1 MGTHLFARIGIR
13 RGMSAVL
20 CAAALGAA
28 AFWLAGPTDGKSPPS
43 RGALAA
49 AAGAPIG
56 TPFFRVLYG
65 SAPARANAARE
76 RDRYS
81 YMVMHRTDAA
91 DVARLKAQNPS
102 LKVFMYVDMM
112 SADPND
118 PTGEADWASW
128 DDATAHPDWFLTG
141 PAGERLVF
149 KDYPSSRVMDVGN
162 PDYQQIGVARVI
174 ADAHAGGFDGIFLD
188 DANASLRWVIAGGSS
203 QCVKYPTDA
212 TWQAAV
218 YSFFQNVAPQ
228 LRSAGLLVVANIGGS
243 TVTKGLWPKWNGPL
257 DGAME
262 ESYTNGGAGR
272 DSVRNGLWPAKFGH
286 NLWSEKHGKLS
297 LDHAVTRTRSGA
309 RYALATMLLAEN
321 GNSALYASTN
331 YTKEVWWPEYDLTKR
346 LGKALGPYRVL
357 RNGDYRR
364 DFSRGVVLV
373 NPHANATRAVHLGS
387 TYIGSGLGRVRT
399 VKLPATSG
407 VVLLRS

>member
-1 MGTHLFARIGIR
+1 MGSHLFAHIGIR
-13 RGMSAVL
+13 RGSSAVL

-28 AFWLAGPTDGKSPPS
+28 AFWLAGPSDGKSPPS
-43 RGALAA
+43 RGPSPA

-56 TPFFRVLYG
+56 DPFFRVLYG
-65 SAPARANAARE
+65 PAPARANAARE
-76 RDRYS
+76 RGRYS
-81 YMVMHRTDAA
+81 YMVMHRANAA
-91 DVARLKAQNPS
+91 DVARLKAQNPG

-112 SADPND
+112 SADPRD

-128 DDATAHPDWFLTG
+128 GAAAEHPDWFLKG
-141 PAGERLVF
+141 PGGKRLVF

-162 PDYQQIGVARVI
+162 PNYQQDAVARVI

-203 QCVKYPTDA
+203 RCVKYPTNA

-228 LRSAGLLVVANIGGS
+228 LQSAGLLVVANIGGS

-262 ESYTNGGAGR
+262 ESYTNGGVGR

-297 LDHAVTRTRSGA
+297 LDHAVTRTRGGA
-309 RYALATMLLAEN
+309 RYGLATMLLAEN
-321 GNSALYASTN
+321 GRSVFYASTQ

-346 LGKALGPYRVL
+346 LGQALGPYRVL

-364 DFSRGVVLV
+364 DFTRGVVLV
-373 NPHANATRAVHLGS
+373 NPHANATKAVHLGA

-399 VKLPATSG
+399 VKLRATSG